1 MNILLTVW
9 FFIFISL
16 LGRAAYNIFF
26 KKIIYSDTIS
36 DIKIKYFYPLF
47 SLFFLGNLIIFL
59 NFFFPIKEFTMPIL
73 IFSFLLIIYDLFTNR
88 VKINFDLELI
98 FTYIVTPSL
107 LGVSSYGVW
116 LSWDTGLY
124 HIPHQLIIRENS
136 IIFGLTNLNLW
147 FGWSSI
153 IEYISSILWLENN
166 FILLRILEIVFFCF
180 LFNLLFYFFYQKQ
193 NLFYRNISLAVVAY
207 AFLDNFGYLGGGNG
221 FVSIL
226 SVGKFDGTLG
236 ILFFVL
242 SIMILNALLKEEY
255 EQHTLV
261 FLMLFSL
268 FAVQVKQTG
277 AYLIFLLI
285 PYLYKFITNNKES
298 TLNVLKLNIFSIFI
312 FLTWIIKNLITT
324 SCLFFPARITCVS
337 FLPWYEEVQLDYL
350 EETMIYSPI
359 SLNSPL
365 SINEQFN
372 TWFNFSKNSQFF
384 INFPISLL
392 ILISLFIIFFQY
404 KQPKK
409 NLFTNSIFIAF
420 IVLNTVFWYLSNF
433 GNVRYGFGL
442 WMLLISFIAFK
453 YRDSIFKV
461 EKLKI
466 INYLF
471 LIVFIGSV
479 AQVPRGYSYESL
491 IELKLQP
498 YYLPI
503 EYGATYLPSKYG
515 WGVIPKVTSENPQ
528 CGDEPDKPNCNVQCW
543 DVPDCKVEDKNV
555 EPSEYYFGYTIY
567 YPDGVTGN

>member
-1 MNILLTVW
+1 MNILFNVL

-16 LGRAAYNIFF
+16 SGRATYNIFF

-59 NFFFPIKEFTMPIL
+59 NFFFPIEQFTIPIL
-73 IFSFLLIIYDLFTNR
+73 IFYFLLIIYDLFRNKVNLT
-88 VKINFDLELI
+88 IGLDSI
-98 FTYIVTPSL
+98 FSYFITPCF

-116 LSWDTGLY
+116 LGWDTGLY

-136 IIFGLTNLNLW
+136 IIFGLTNLNIW

-166 FILLRILEIVFFCF
+166 FIMLRILEIVFFCF
-180 LFNLLFYFFYQKQ
+180 LFNLLFYFFYQKE
-193 NLFYRNISLAVVAY
+193 NLFYRNIALAIVTF

-221 FVSIL
+221 FVPIL
-226 SVGKFDGTLG
+226 SVGKYDAALG

-242 SIMILNALLKEEY
+242 SIMLINALLKREY
-255 EQHTLV
+255 ENHTLV
-261 FLMLFSL
+261 FFMLFSL
-268 FAVQVKQTG
+268 FAVQIKQTG

-285 PYLYKFITNNKES
+285 PYIYRFITNNKKS
-298 TLNVLKLNIFSIFI
+298 ILDVMKLSFFPIFI
-312 FLTWIIKNLITT
+312 FIMWIIKNLITT
-324 SCLFFPARITCVS
+324 SCLFFPARITCIS
-337 FLPWYEEVQLDYL
+337 FLPWYEKVQLDYV
-350 EETMIYSPI
+350 EESMIYSPI
-359 SLNSPL
+359 SLNSSL
-365 SINEQFN
+365 SISEQFN
-372 TWFNFSKNSQFF
+372 IWFNFSKNSQFF

-392 ILISLFIIFFQY
+392 ILFSLFIVFFKY
-404 KQPKK
+404 KKPTK
-409 NLFTNSIFIAF
+409 NTFVNSTFIAF
-420 IVLNTVFWYLSNF
+420 IVVNIIFWYLSNY

-442 WMLLISFIAFK
+442 WMLVISFIAFK
-453 YRDSIFKV
+453 FKDSIFKI

-466 INYLF
+466 VHYLF
-471 LIVFIGSV
+471 ILVFIGSV
-479 AQVPRGYSYESL
+479 AQIPRGYSYDSL

-498 YYLPI
+498 YVLPI
-503 EYGATYLPSKYG
+503 EYGTTYLPSEYG
-515 WGVIPKVTSENPQ
+515 WGVFPET
-528 CGDEPDKPNCNVQCW
+528 VQCW

>member
-1 MNILLTVW
+1 MNILFNVL

-16 LGRAAYNIFF
+16 SGRATYNIFF

-59 NFFFPIKEFTMPIL
+59 NFFFPIEQFTIPIL
-73 IFSFLLIIYDLFTNR
+73 IFYFLLIIYDLFRNKVNLT
-88 VKINFDLELI
+88 IGLDSI
-98 FTYIVTPSL
+98 FSYFITPCF

-116 LSWDTGLY
+116 LGWDTGLY

-136 IIFGLTNLNLW
+136 IIFGLTNLNIW

-166 FILLRILEIVFFCF
+166 FIMLRILEIVFFCF
-180 LFNLLFYFFYQKQ
+180 LFNLLFYFFYQKE
-193 NLFYRNISLAVVAY
+193 NLFYRNIALAIVTF

-221 FVSIL
+221 FVPIL
-226 SVGKFDGTLG
+226 SVGKYDAALG

-242 SIMILNALLKEEY
+242 SIMLINALLKGEY
-255 EQHTLV
+255 ENHTLV
-261 FLMLFSL
+261 FFMLFSL
-268 FAVQVKQTG
+268 FAVQIKQTG

-285 PYLYKFITNNKES
+285 PYIYRFITNNKKS
-298 TLNVLKLNIFSIFI
+298 ILDVMKLSFFPIFI
-312 FLTWIIKNLITT
+312 FIMWIIKNLITT
-324 SCLFFPARITCVS
+324 SCLFFPARITCIS
-337 FLPWYEEVQLDYL
+337 FLPWYEKVQLDYV
-350 EETMIYSPI
+350 EESMIYSPI
-359 SLNSPL
+359 SLNSSL
-365 SINEQFN
+365 SISEQFN
-372 TWFNFSKNSQFF
+372 IWFNFSKNSQFF

-392 ILISLFIIFFQY
+392 ILFSLFIVFFKY
-404 KQPKK
+404 KKPTK
-409 NLFTNSIFIAF
+409 NTFVNSTFIAF
-420 IVLNTVFWYLSNF
+420 IVVNIIFWYLSNY

-442 WMLLISFIAFK
+442 WMLVISFIAFK
-453 YRDSIFKV
+453 FKDSIFKI

-466 INYLF
+466 VHYLF
-471 LIVFIGSV
+471 ILVFIGSV
-479 AQVPRGYSYESL
+479 AQIPRGYSYDSL

-498 YYLPI
+498 YVLPI
-503 EYGATYLPSKYG
+503 EYGTTYLPSEYG
-515 WGVIPKVTSENPQ
+515 WGVFPET
-528 CGDEPDKPNCNVQCW
+528 VQCW

>member
-1 MNILLTVW
+1 MNILFNVL

-16 LGRAAYNIFF
+16 SGRATYNIFF

-59 NFFFPIKEFTMPIL
+59 NFFFPIEQFTIPIL
-73 IFSFLLIIYDLFTNR
+73 IFYFLLIIYDLFRNKVNLT
-88 VKINFDLELI
+88 IGLDSI
-98 FTYIVTPSL
+98 FSYFITPCF

-116 LSWDTGLY
+116 LGWDTGLY

-136 IIFGLTNLNLW
+136 IIFGLTNLNIW

-166 FILLRILEIVFFCF
+166 FIMLRILEIVFFCF
-180 LFNLLFYFFYQKQ
+180 LFNLLFYFFYQKE
-193 NLFYRNISLAVVAY
+193 NLFYRNIALAIVTF

-221 FVSIL
+221 FVPIL
-226 SVGKFDGTLG
+226 SVGKYDAALG

-242 SIMILNALLKEEY
+242 SIMLLNALLKGEY
-255 EQHTLV
+255 ENHTLV
-261 FLMLFSL
+261 FFMLFSL
-268 FAVQVKQTG
+268 FSVQIKQTG

-285 PYLYKFITNNKES
+285 PYIYKFITNKKENI
-298 TLNVLKLNIFSIFI
+298 LYVMKLSLFTIFI
-312 FLTWIIKNLITT
+312 FIMWIIKNLITT
-324 SCLFFPARITCVS
+324 SCLFFPARITCIS
-337 FLPWYEEVQLDYL
+337 FLPWYEKVQLDYV
-350 EETMIYSPI
+350 EESMIYSPI
-359 SLNSPL
+359 SLNSSL
-365 SINEQFN
+365 SISEQFN
-372 TWFNFSKNSQFF
+372 IWFNFSKNSQFF

-392 ILISLFIIFFQY
+392 ILFSLFIVFFKY
-404 KQPKK
+404 KKPTK
-409 NLFTNSIFIAF
+409 NTFVNSTFITF
-420 IVLNTVFWYLSNF
+420 IVVNIIFWYLSNY

-442 WMLLISFIAFK
+442 WMLVISFIAFK
-453 YRDSIFKV
+453 FKDSIFKI

-466 INYLF
+466 VHYLF
-471 LIVFIGSV
+471 ILVFIGSV
-479 AQVPRGYSYESL
+479 AQIPRGYSYDSL

-498 YYLPI
+498 YVLPI
-503 EYGATYLPSKYG
+503 EYGTTYLPSEYG
-515 WGVIPKVTSENPQ
+515 WGVFPET
-528 CGDEPDKPNCNVQCW
+528 VQCW

>member
-1 MNILLTVW
+1 MNILFNVL

-16 LGRAAYNIFF
+16 SGRATYNIFF

-59 NFFFPIKEFTMPIL
+59 NFFFPIEQFTIPIL
-73 IFSFLLIIYDLFTNR
+73 IFYFLLIIYDLFRNKVNLT
-88 VKINFDLELI
+88 IGLDSI
-98 FTYIVTPSL
+98 FSYFITPCF

-116 LSWDTGLY
+116 LGWDTGLY

-136 IIFGLTNLNLW
+136 IIFGLTNLNIW

-166 FILLRILEIVFFCF
+166 FIMLRILEIVFFCF
-180 LFNLLFYFFYQKQ
+180 LFNLLFYFFYQKE
-193 NLFYRNISLAVVAY
+193 NLFYRNIALAIVTF

-221 FVSIL
+221 FVPIL
-226 SVGKFDGTLG
+226 SVGKYDAALG

-242 SIMILNALLKEEY
+242 SIMLINALLKGEY
-255 EQHTLV
+255 ENHTLV
-261 FLMLFSL
+261 FFMLFSL
-268 FAVQVKQTG
+268 FAVQIKQTG

-285 PYLYKFITNNKES
+285 PYIYRFITNNKKS
-298 TLNVLKLNIFSIFI
+298 ILDVMKLSFFPIFI
-312 FLTWIIKNLITT
+312 FIMWIIKNLITT
-324 SCLFFPARITCVS
+324 SCLFFPARITCIS
-337 FLPWYEEVQLDYL
+337 FLPWYEKVQLDYV
-350 EETMIYSPI
+350 EESMIYSPI
-359 SLNSPL
+359 SLNSSL
-365 SINEQFN
+365 SISEQFN
-372 TWFNFSKNSQFF
+372 IWFNFSKNSQFF

-392 ILISLFIIFFQY
+392 ILFSLFIVFFKY
-404 KQPKK
+404 KKPTK
-409 NLFTNSIFIAF
+409 NTFVNSTFIAF
-420 IVLNTVFWYLSNF
+420 IVVNIIFWYLSNY

-442 WMLLISFIAFK
+442 WMLVISFIAFK
-453 YRDSIFKV
+453 FKDSIFKI

-466 INYLF
+466 VHYLF
-471 LIVFIGSV
+471 ILVFIGSV
-479 AQVPRGYSYESL
+479 AQIPRGYSYDSL

-498 YYLPI
+498 YVLPI
-503 EYGATYLPSKYG
+503 EYGTAYLPSEYG
-515 WGVIPKVTSENPQ
+515 WGVFPET
-528 CGDEPDKPNCNVQCW
+528 VQCW

>member
-1 MNILLTVW
+1 MNILFNVL

-16 LGRAAYNIFF
+16 SGRATYNIFF

-59 NFFFPIKEFTMPIL
+59 NFFFPIEQFTIPIL
-73 IFSFLLIIYDLFTNR
+73 IFYFLLIIYDLFRNKVNLT
-88 VKINFDLELI
+88 IDLDSI
-98 FTYIVTPSL
+98 FSYFITPCF

-116 LSWDTGLY
+116 LGWDTGLY

-136 IIFGLTNLNLW
+136 IIFGLTNLNIW

-166 FILLRILEIVFFCF
+166 FIMLRILEIVFFCF
-180 LFNLLFYFFYQKQ
+180 LFNLLFYFFYQKE
-193 NLFYRNISLAVVAY
+193 NLFYRNIALAIVTF

-221 FVSIL
+221 FVPIL
-226 SVGKFDGTLG
+226 SVGKYDAALG

-242 SIMILNALLKEEY
+242 SIMLINALLKGEY
-255 EQHTLV
+255 ENHTLV
-261 FLMLFSL
+261 FFMLFSL
-268 FAVQVKQTG
+268 FAVQIKQTG

-285 PYLYKFITNNKES
+285 PYIYRFITNNKKS
-298 TLNVLKLNIFSIFI
+298 ILDVMKLSFFPIFI
-312 FLTWIIKNLITT
+312 FIMWIIKNLITT
-324 SCLFFPARITCVS
+324 SCLFFPARITCIS
-337 FLPWYEEVQLDYL
+337 FLPWYEKVQLDYV
-350 EETMIYSPI
+350 EESMIYSPI
-359 SLNSPL
+359 SLNSSL
-365 SINEQFN
+365 SISEQFN
-372 TWFNFSKNSQFF
+372 IWFNFSKNSQFF

-392 ILISLFIIFFQY
+392 ILFSLFIVFFKY
-404 KQPKK
+404 KKPTK
-409 NLFTNSIFIAF
+409 NTFVNSTFIAF
-420 IVLNTVFWYLSNF
+420 IVVNIIFWYLSNY

-442 WMLLISFIAFK
+442 WMLVISFIAFK
-453 YRDSIFKV
+453 FKDSIFKI

-466 INYLF
+466 VHYLF
-471 LIVFIGSV
+471 ILVFIGSV
-479 AQVPRGYSYESL
+479 AQIPRGYSYDSL

-498 YYLPI
+498 YVLPI
-503 EYGATYLPSKYG
+503 EYGTTYLPSEYG
-515 WGVIPKVTSENPQ
+515 WGVFPET
-528 CGDEPDKPNCNVQCW
+528 VQCW

>member
-1 MNILLTVW
+1 MNILFNVL

-16 LGRAAYNIFF
+16 SGRATYNIFF

-59 NFFFPIKEFTMPIL
+59 NFFFPIEQFTIPIL
-73 IFSFLLIIYDLFTNR
+73 IFYFLLIIYDLFRNKVNLT
-88 VKINFDLELI
+88 IDLDSI
-98 FTYIVTPSL
+98 FSYFITPCF

-116 LSWDTGLY
+116 LGWDTGLY

-136 IIFGLTNLNLW
+136 IIFGLTNLNIW

-166 FILLRILEIVFFCF
+166 FIMLRILEIVFFCF
-180 LFNLLFYFFYQKQ
+180 LFNLLFYFFYQKE
-193 NLFYRNISLAVVAY
+193 NLFYRNIALAIVTF

-221 FVSIL
+221 FVPIL
-226 SVGKFDGTLG
+226 SVGKYDAALG

-242 SIMILNALLKEEY
+242 SIMLLNALLKGEY
-255 EQHTLV
+255 ENHTLV
-261 FLMLFSL
+261 FFMLFSL
-268 FAVQVKQTG
+268 FSVQIKQTG

-285 PYLYKFITNNKES
+285 PYIYKFITNKKENI
-298 TLNVLKLNIFSIFI
+298 LYVMKLSLFPIFI
-312 FLTWIIKNLITT
+312 FIMWIIKNLITT
-324 SCLFFPARITCVS
+324 SCLFFPARITCIS
-337 FLPWYEEVQLDYL
+337 FLPWYEKVQLDYV
-350 EETMIYSPI
+350 EESMIYSPI
-359 SLNSPL
+359 SLNSSL
-365 SINEQFN
+365 SISEQFN
-372 TWFNFSKNSQFF
+372 IWFNFSKNSQFF

-392 ILISLFIIFFQY
+392 ILFSLFIVFFKY
-404 KQPKK
+404 KKPTK
-409 NLFTNSIFIAF
+409 NTFVNSTFIAF
-420 IVLNTVFWYLSNF
+420 IVVNIIFWYLSNY

-442 WMLLISFIAFK
+442 WMLVISFIAFK
-453 YRDSIFKV
+453 FKDSIFKI

-466 INYLF
+466 VHYLF
-471 LIVFIGSV
+471 ILVFIGSV
-479 AQVPRGYSYESL
+479 AQIPRGYSYDSL

-498 YYLPI
+498 YVLPI
-503 EYGATYLPSKYG
+503 EYGTTYLPSEYG
-515 WGVIPKVTSENPQ
+515 WGVFPET
-528 CGDEPDKPNCNVQCW
+528 VQCW